1 MAATKCA
8 AQTLACLGHAA
19 PSLRLSVR
27 LRSAI
32 GSSLSKRGALVRCQ
46 AKNGKQQQK
55 GSSAKSASKGKG
67 GSRSSG
73 CGNGGG
79 SGGGFAASAPQA
91 QEVEEPHLTTPLQM
105 MVVQELTGVDSMPA
119 PLWST
124 FCGLGLGMWVG
135 VVSAYCPAT
144 GNAEPVG
151 LDGQRRELA
160 QLWQCCV
167 EEREVDGDT
176 DRVLRHTARA
186 ATLEALQ
193 REMQQGGRQ
202 QYEPSC
208 STYANE
214 CWDMEAFH
222 AQEAGLFIFDG
233 GSYSRGPGIVGW
245 LAAQQAAAAQVAAV
259 PTFDETAAASSSSK
273 PEQGAPPCTV
283 QGQGEEAEV
292 GKEGPTAA
300 MLEYIQE
307 VEEQAAANVDDWA
320 SFEVEHCM
328 QYGGERRVRVRLT
341 LDTAGGGDGTELDVD
356 LLRVSVAHESWE
368 GLPGSFCCSEQPLEN
383 AAQQELAAAARL
395 APSSMC
401 GQWKVFEVSA
411 CMVEDISLETGLP
424 AVLPV
429 YEVQETRRQVLLP
442 EPDMHAEG
450 GTLWLPHSV
459 AVELRAVPSEEEEE
473 QGGPPGLQVCTWWQ
487 PAEGVVVTMTRRYAG
502 DGRLATVSACSAVR
516 DAPRD

>member
-105 MVVQELTGVDSMPA
+105 MVVQELT
-119 PLWST
+119 
-124 FCGLGLGMWVG
+124 
-135 VVSAYCPAT
+135 
-144 GNAEPVG
+144 EPVG

-202 QYEPSC
+202 Q
-208 STYANE
+208 
-214 CWDMEAFH
+214 
-222 AQEAGLFIFDG
+222 AGLFIFDG

-292 GKEGPTAA
+292 GEEGPTAA